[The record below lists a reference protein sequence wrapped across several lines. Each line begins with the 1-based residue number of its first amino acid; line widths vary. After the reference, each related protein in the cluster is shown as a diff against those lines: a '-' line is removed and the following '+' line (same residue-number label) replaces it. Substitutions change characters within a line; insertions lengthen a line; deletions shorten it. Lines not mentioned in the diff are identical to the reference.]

1 METAARRLRRQ
12 NADARR
18 RGFRHGLLACL
29 SAGTLSAM
37 KALVQRVTRA
47 EVVVGCERVGAI
59 AAGLCAFIGVGHED
73 EPADA
78 VSLADRLVDLRIF
91 EDSAGKMNLSLADVG
106 GEVLVVSQF
115 TLYGNAEK
123 GRRPSFIDAA
133 RPDVAIP
140 LYESFVAALQ
150 GKDLRVETGEFG
162 AMMDVELVNDGPVT
176 LWLER

>member
-1 METAARRLRRQ
+1 MADKIAGLRLF
-12 NADARR
+12 ADA
-18 RGFRHGLLACL
+18 
-29 SAGTLSAM
+29 
-37 KALVQRVTRA
+37 
-47 EVVVGCERVGAI
+47 
-59 AAGLCAFIGVGHED
+59 ED
-73 EPADA
+73 
-78 VSLADRLVDLRIF
+78 
-91 EDSAGKMNLSLADVG
+91 KMNLALADVG

-140 LYESFVAALQ
+140 LYEAFVLALRAKQ
-150 GKDLRVETGEFG
+150 LRVETGEFG